1 MFLKARA
8 ATAPLGSFF
17 AGSVAILYLDVRK
30 NLEPPT
36 LVAAWMTIADGH
48 RAVARTTKDHGKAEM
63 IDRRR
68 ERYEK
73 ATMSEE
79 EFELKLEVE
88 PAGIA
93 ALLGAPP
100 LSDDAT
106 DQAQD
111 SVYFDTPDH
120 ELRKAGFSLR
130 VRSIGERKIQTL
142 KAQGAA
148 AAGLFVRPEWERDID
163 GDTPM
168 LLEGE
173 TPLPGTIP
181 GLDLARIEPVFS
193 VQVTRRTV
201 LVERGNAVIEVVLDR
216 GEIRSKDRS
225 SPIHEL
231 EFELKK
237 GDPASLFDLAY
248 ELGAIAPLRLGVL
261 TKAERGYRLGS
272 ILVSEPV
279 KTSPLTLQSDVTTK
293 HGFQAII
300 GACLRQFRLN
310 EAILI
315 KTGNAGALHQARVSL
330 RRLRSAL
337 SIFKSIVLD
346 DQFDHIRT
354 ELRWIASTL
363 GEARNIDVLLER
375 LAAQTASKPLES
387 ARGRAYRDVQDALQS
402 VRLRRLMLE
411 LSQWLAVGPWT
422 VDAERQEAR
431 EQPLATFAAAALGKR
446 RRRLKRLGRE
456 LKIGTDEKRH
466 EARIEAKKLR
476 YATEFFGSLFV
487 SDKAIKRQASFHK
500 HLAALQSHLGELN
513 DIVTA
518 PIVLAGLDLD
528 GAETDSALQP
538 DVSRRAPLTK
548 KAAKA
553 HEALMKKKRF
563 WR

>member
-1 MFLKARA
+1 
-8 ATAPLGSFF
+8 
-17 AGSVAILYLDVRK
+17 
-30 NLEPPT
+30 
-36 LVAAWMTIADGH
+36 
-48 RAVARTTKDHGKAEM
+48 
-63 IDRRR
+63 
-68 ERYEK
+68 
-73 ATMSEE
+73 MSED

-93 ALLGAPP
+93 ALLSAPP
-100 LSDDAT
+100 LSDDDAT
-106 DQAQD
+106 DRVQD

-168 LLEGE
+168 LSDGE
-173 TPLPGTIP
+173 TPLPGAIP
-181 GLDLARIEPVFS
+181 GLNLAQVEPVFN

-201 LVERGNAVIEVVLDR
+201 LVERRNAVIEVVLDS
-216 GEIRSKDRS
+216 GNVQSKDKS

-231 EFELKK
+231 ELELKN
-237 GDPASLFDLAY
+237 GDPVALFDLAY
-248 ELGAIAPLRLGVL
+248 ELDAIAPLRLGVL

-272 ILVSEPV
+272 VSFSKPV
-279 KTSPLTLQSDVTTK
+279 KTSPLTLQPDITTK

-310 EAILI
+310 EVLLI
-315 KTGNAGALHQARVSL
+315 KTGNAAALHQARVSL

-375 LAAQTASKPLES
+375 LAAETASKPLEL
-387 ARGRAYRDVQDALQS
+387 ARERAYRDVQDALQS

-422 VDAERQEAR
+422 VDAERQDSR

-456 LKIGTDEKRH
+456 LKTGTDEKRH

-500 HLAALQSHLGELN
+500 RLAALQSYLGELN

-518 PIVLAGLDLD
+518 PIVLAELALG
-528 GAETDSALQP
+528 GAEIDDALQP
-538 DVSRRAPLTK
+538 DVSRRTSLIK

-553 HEALMKKKRF
+553 HEALMKSKRF